1 MDDLA
6 APAYSRLTVW
16 NFDRRFRFTRQEV
29 AEEVTMTRHLSRFE
43 LARSV
48 VAAASALLVCTA
60 VLFGAA
66 HHLAG

>member
-1 MDDLA
+1 MA
-6 APAYSRLTVW
+6 AFGSP
-16 NFDRRFRFTRQEV
+16 RQEV

-48 VAAASALLVCTA
+48 VGAASALLVCTA